1 MSLPTTGK
9 RKMRIVLWLL
19 GVGAVFY
26 VALALGMF
34 LIQRHLLYHTAGSL
48 PPPPPP
54 FRAVS
59 VPTAD
64 GLTLTAWY
72 VPPPQPGG
80 KVVLSFHG
88 NSGTIAQRLD
98 RARRILDS
106 GMGVMLQEYR
116 GFAGMPGQPTE
127 DGLYED
133 GRAALRWLI
142 AQGIDSAQVVLYG
155 ESLGTG
161 VAVQLA
167 SETKP
172 AGLMLDAA
180 YTSIPDVAARQ
191 YFFLPVHWLA
201 LDRFESLAKIG
212 RVTAPVL
219 LMHGQFDLLIP
230 PRHAR
235 RLLSAANEPKTL
247 VMVPAGHPDVFVRG
261 GGDAVAAFLAQLN
274 RMAAAAP

>member
-1 MSLPTTGK
+1 MSDPSTRK
-9 RKMRIVLWLL
+9 RKMTVFLWLL
-19 GVGAVFY
+19 TGAAVFY

-34 LIQRHLLYHTAGSL
+34 LIQRQLLYHTAGSL
-48 PPPPPP
+48 PPPPAP
-54 FRAVS
+54 FRAVT

-64 GLTLTAWY
+64 GLSLTAWY
-72 VPPPQPGG
+72 APPPQPGG

-88 NSGTIAQRLD
+88 NSGTIAHRID
-98 RARRILDS
+98 RARRALDS

-116 GFAGMPGQPTE
+116 GFAGMPGEPTE
-127 DGLYED
+127 QGLYED
-133 GRAALRWLI
+133 GRAALRWLA
-142 AQGIDSAQVVLYG
+142 AQGIDERRVVLYG

-191 YFFLPVHWLA
+191 YFFLPVHLLA

-212 RVTAPVL
+212 RVAAPVL
-219 LMHGQFDLLIP
+219 LMHGQYDLLIP
-230 PRHAR
+230 PKHAR
-235 RLLSAANEPKTL
+235 RLFSAAQEPKKL
-247 VMVPAGHPDVFVRG
+247 VMLPAGHPDVFIRG
-261 GGDAVAAFLAQLN
+261 GSEAVAAFLAELS
-274 RMAAAAP
+274 RVAAAEP